1 MEREK
6 KVYCKN
12 CGKEIEEGWKNCPYC
27 GIQISDVEEAVERSA
42 DTEEETEK
50 DLLFVKA
57 LFKAHPVRAVLC
69 IPIILYVIIRLL
81 GIEMD
86 HIFTGFIQYFFEA
99 SVCVLAIYL
108 IYGPINYKT
117 VSGKVTTSKILF
129 EIIASII
136 FWYILASVFVPG
148 GDTDAEPTSSS
159 GTAVVEEQKD
169 DQKPSEPAGEMTLE
183 EYLNSCIS
191 VTQEELNRN
200 PDTYIGK
207 NILLEGDFSIV
218 ADSII
223 IGLWDGQGGVEVK
236 YDGKSAYNA
245 NGEQVGNVISGD
257 YGYAAGIYRG
267 EDQFGTPY
275 MDGVIIIL
283 GE

>member
-27 GIQISDVEEAVERSA
+27 GIQISDVEEAVERPA

-136 FWYILASVFVPG
+136 FWYILAGRDQCLPLHL
-148 GDTDAEPTSSS
+148 S
-159 GTAVVEEQKD
+159 GQ
-169 DQKPSEPAGEMTLE
+169 
-183 EYLNSCIS
+183 
-191 VTQEELNRN
+191 R
-200 PDTYIGK
+200 
-207 NILLEGDFSIV
+207 
-218 ADSII
+218 
-223 IGLWDGQGGVEVK
+223 
-236 YDGKSAYNA
+236 
-245 NGEQVGNVISGD
+245 
-257 YGYAAGIYRG
+257 
-267 EDQFGTPY
+267 
-275 MDGVIIIL
+275 
-283 GE
+283 